1 MKTSPEP
8 LDEPLR
14 TLADQAPVPLW
25 AARLDKC
32 CIYVNPCWLAF
43 TGRSFEQEL
52 GDGWVGQVHPND
64 RERCLATYHGAFESR
79 QEFRVNFRLQ
89 CGDGAYRQVAALG
102 LARVDARGTFRGYF
116 ALCLDVTEREQAQHA
131 LKHSILL
138 GDYFALEA
146 LPGSVLVVA
155 REGQILAAN
164 PAWVTFCEE
173 HKAPLEAT
181 GIGANYQDVCRWV
194 MQGSAGPLSLALRGV
209 EAVLSG
215 QRERFSMEY
224 PAPSA
229 GTQRW
234 FDLVVY
240 PLRGPIRGA
249 ILAQL
254 EVTQRHW
261 AEALAR
267 GLAKADPAEAHA
279 ALKRL
284 S

>member
-52 GDGWVGQVHPND
+52 GDGWVGRVHPND
-64 RERCLATYHGAFESR
+64 RDRCLATYHWAFESR

-89 CGDGAYRQVAALG
+89 CGDGTYRHVAELG
-102 LARVDARGTFRGYF
+102 LARVDARGAFRGYF
-116 ALCLDVTEREQAQHA
+116 ALCFDVTERERAEQA

-138 GDYFALEA
+138 DYFALET
-146 LPGSVLVVA
+146 LPGSVVVVA
-155 REGQILAAN
+155 RGGQILAAN
-164 PAWVTFCEE
+164 PAWVKFCQE
-173 HKAPLEAT
+173 HEAPLEAI
-181 GIGANYQDVCRWV
+181 GIGATYRDVCRWAL
-194 MQGSAGPLSLALRGV
+194 QGGNGPLALALQGV

-215 QRERFSMEY
+215 RRERFTLEY

-240 PLRGPIRGA
+240 PLRGPVRGA
-249 ILAQL
+249 ILAHL
-254 EVTQRHW
+254 EVTRRHW

-267 GLAKADPAEAHA
+267 GLAQADPAQAQA